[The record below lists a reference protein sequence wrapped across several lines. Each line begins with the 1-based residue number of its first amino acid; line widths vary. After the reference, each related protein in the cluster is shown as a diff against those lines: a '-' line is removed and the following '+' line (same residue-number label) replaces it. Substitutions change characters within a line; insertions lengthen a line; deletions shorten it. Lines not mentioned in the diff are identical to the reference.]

1 MHNYTN
7 QRDGSFGLWF
17 VSDALIHCCLH
28 RNMTIQTKRTVPL
41 VCGLFVVCFRR
52 VDTLLFA
59 PKHDNTNQKNR
70 PFGLPLVCGLFP
82 MR

>member
-17 VSDALIHCCLH
+17 VSDALIYCCLH
-28 RNMTIQTKRTVPL
+28 QNRPKEPSL
-41 VCGLFVVCFRR
+41 WFVVWVCFRR

-59 PKHDNTNQKNR
+59 PKHAEGMSLRYDA
-70 PFGLPLVCGLFP
+70 LFP
-82 MR
+82 LLL